1 MLQNRIKVFSE
12 TEMEQIHQGALLLL
26 AKKGILFQGDDAVD
40 LFSRHGAAVSDHT
53 VFLSEEMVEA
63 ALFQCPSSFLLEAP
77 EKGRSVMVG
86 EGLLIHPAGGEI
98 FIADPDGKRRSPVL
112 ADYAAIQKVYQYC
125 DEIDIGGSKPLN
137 PVDKDDRVKGLYLTL
152 AAMRHCNK
160 PILTPVEEMDER
172 QLDCLKLYQ
181 ILYGDDDIF
190 EKHYV
195 TWHPVCSASPY
206 CYPVHA
212 TDGIRLFAE
221 RNQPVVLVSAP
232 MSGITSPVHL
242 FSTVVLAVAELL
254 AGIVYAQLIRAGV
267 PVVPSASLTYGN
279 MRYATWECAAPD
291 TALLL
296 GGMTQ
301 LFRDYYKLPARAQTG
316 VTSAKA
322 VDYQAGLETMQSFLF
337 TALCGVNLTSQSVG
351 SLANLLTLSPE
362 KTVIDNEMISRV
374 RYMLRGMATDEGAFD
389 LDDMLKT
396 AAGGD
401 FMTAPSTVAHFR
413 DGWQPSVSDWHS
425 YDAWAADGGKK
436 IQDTATEK
444 VQEILAK
451 APETLLDPAQEKLM
465 TDYIRH
471 IEKKH
476 NLI

>member
-1 MLQNRIKVFSE
+1 MLQNSLKVFSE
-12 TEMEQIHQGALLLL
+12 AEMEQIHQNALLLL
-26 AKKGILFQGDDAVD
+26 QKKGIVFQGDDAITR
-40 LFSRHGAAVSDHT
+40 FARHGAAVSGHT
-53 VFLSEEMVEA
+53 VFLTEEMIEN

-77 EKGRSVMVG
+77 EKSRSVTVG

-98 FIADPDGKRRSPVL
+98 FIADPEGRRHSPVL
-112 ADYAAIQKVYQYC
+112 ADYAAIQTVYQYC
-125 DEIDIGGSKPLN
+125 DEINIGGAKPLN

-160 PILTPVEEMDER
+160 PLLTPVEEMDER
-172 QLDCLKLYQ
+172 QLESLKLYQ

-206 CYPVHA
+206 CYPAHA
-212 TDGIRLFAE
+212 SDGIRLFAE

-232 MSGITSPVHL
+232 MSGITAPVQL
-242 FSTVVLAVAELL
+242 YSTVVLAVAELL
-254 AGIVYAQLIRAGV
+254 AGIVYAQLIRPGV

-296 GGMTQ
+296 GGMIQ
-301 LFRDYYKLPARAQTG
+301 LFRDYYTLPARAQTG
-316 VTSAKA
+316 VTSSKT

-374 RYMLRGMATDEGAFD
+374 RYMLKGMATDESAFA

-396 AAGGD
+396 KACGD

-413 DGWQPSVSDWHS
+413 DGWQPTVSDWRS
-425 YDAWAADGGKK
+425 YDAWAADGGKG
-436 IQDTATEK
+436 IQETAKEK
-444 VQEILAK
+444 VKEILAN
-451 APETLLDPAQEKLM
+451 APDSLLDPCQEKMM

-471 IEKKH
+471 MEKKH
-476 NLI
+476 RLI

>member
-1 MLQNRIKVFSE
+1 MLQNRLKIFSE
-12 TEMEQIHQGALLLL
+12 TEMEQIHQNALLLL
-26 AKKGILFQGDDAVD
+26 EKKGIVFQGDDAVAC
-40 LFSRHGAAVSDHT
+40 FASHGAAISDHT
-53 VFLSEEMVEA
+53 VFLTEDMIEE

-86 EGLLIHPAGGEI
+86 EGLLVHPAGGEI
-98 FIADPDGKRRSPVL
+98 FIADPHGQRRSPVL
-112 ADYAAIQKVYQYC
+112 ADYDAIQTVYQYC
-125 DEIDIGGSKPLN
+125 DEINIGGSKPLN
-137 PVDKDDRVKGLYLTL
+137 PVDKEERVKGLYLTL
-152 AAMRHCNK
+152 SAMRHCNK
-160 PILTPVEEMDER
+160 PILTPVEEMDVR
-172 QLDCLKLYQ
+172 QTECLRMYQ
-181 ILYGDDDIF
+181 ILYGDDEIF

-206 CYPVHA
+206 CYPAHA
-212 TDGIRLFAE
+212 SDGIRLFAE

-242 FSTVVLAVAELL
+242 YSTVVLAVAELL
-254 AGIVYAQLIRAGV
+254 AGIVYAQLVRPGV

-316 VTSAKA
+316 VTSSKA

-362 KTVIDNEMISRV
+362 KTVLDNEMISRV
-374 RYMLRGMATDEGAFD
+374 RYMLKGMATDEGAFA
-389 LDDMLKT
+389 LEDMLNT
-396 AAGGD
+396 DACGD
-401 FMTAPSTVAHFR
+401 FMTAPSTVSHFR
-413 DGWQPSVSDWHS
+413 NGWQPTVSDWRS
-425 YDAWAADGGKK
+425 YDAWIADGARE
-436 IQDTATEK
+436 IQETAGDK
-444 VQEILAK
+444 VKAILAQ
-451 APETLLDPAQEKLM
+451 APDSLLDPCQEKMML
-465 TDYIRH
+465 DYIRH
-471 IEKKH
+471 IEKKN
-476 NLI
+476 NLF